1 MLKVSEIKGNIP
13 DKLVHMHVKKIV
25 IGQSHVRSG
34 TFMKLSLNQACSIMN
49 PWISSR
55 HEGVCYK
62 RLKSGM
68 ERWNAD
74 VSVVF

>member
-13 DKLVHMHVKKIV
+13 DKLVHMHVKEIG
-25 IGQSHVRSG
+25 IGQSRVRSG
-34 TFMKLSLNQACSIMN
+34 TIMKLSLNQSSSI
-49 PWISSR
+49 WIL
-55 HEGVCYK
+55 EYPQDKLGFGYN

-68 ERWNAD
+68 ERWNAV